1 MQGKRRQDKANV
13 MDTILIV
20 GHPQSGHHDLERL
33 LHAAGMATA
42 HPSKREGL
50 DPVSLGTVLCDAHT
64 PAPKS
69 GEPTATPLEPIS
81 VSPVWHGLA
90 MDLMLANVHQP
101 VWGWSDP
108 AAVRL
113 LQFWHDIH
121 PELQFVLVYDT
132 PGELLVSACQTLD
145 PARDWPQIEATLAQ
159 GMAQWRQY
167 HEALLA
173 FYLRHTRR
181 CLLVQRQ
188 QVRHAPDQFLALLQ
202 DRTTA
207 PWSSPPPAMVS
218 DTDTATGA
226 KDSSARLLTRWV
238 ADAVTDHFP
247 AARQLYEELQ
257 LSASLPHGTA
267 PGTDR
272 HALWQ
277 VWRDLGEQLHQ
288 GRHQRQE
295 ISRQADQI
303 SQLTEQQLAQAQH
316 LATTEAASLEQLA
329 CLSTALQTAE
339 TNQRRQD
346 RQLRRMEQVARARQ
360 GRIQRLAQ
368 HIREGQRALDQSR
381 TVLTRQARV
390 LEQREQK
397 QEQERQTWQRQSQA
411 AEQRTQALH
420 AAIEHARAQAD
431 EHIRNASDLALRLDT
446 VRQDREHLL
455 TQLHQVQEA
464 LATQHASHRTL
475 SQQLVQRQNAEQL
488 ASTRQ
493 RQIDTLDQQLRE
505 RQDAVAKAQALAAQS
520 AQEQAALAQRL
531 RTVEQARESLERQ
544 LQQVQEALATQHTQ
558 QRQLTERLEQL
569 PPLEQLAR
577 ERARRIE
584 QLDQQVSTQSHAREL
599 SEARA
604 AELQTRLQEEA
615 SAHQSLYQSLAED
628 HARLVAQLH
637 RVQQAL
643 ERQHHTSAP
652 NPAQTAPSVMPSAQA
667 LLVPTPIPDAAPAT
681 AQDEPAA
688 AFFGAAER
696 VKAQLSYRLGATLIQ
711 HSRSVGGW
719 LCMPFAVVATV
730 VQFEREKA
738 QRRSQKL
745 PPIHQYR
752 DAHEAERVRG
762 HLSYR
767 LGSVLI
773 RNAQS
778 PLGWGRMPFA
788 VQREIRAFRTSQRT

>member
-1 MQGKRRQDKANV
+1 

-20 GHPQSGHHDLERL
+20 GHPQSGHHELERL
-33 LHAAGMATA
+33 LKAAGMAPA
-42 HPSKREGL
+42 LPSKREGL
-50 DPVSLGTVLCDAHT
+50 DPVSLGAVLCAAH
-64 PAPKS
+64 
-69 GEPTATPLEPIS
+69 PTAQAGEVDGGASNPIT

-90 MDLMLANVHQP
+90 MDLMLANIHQP

-113 LQFWHDIH
+113 LRFWHDIH
-121 PELQFVLVYDT
+121 PELQFVLVYDM
-132 PGELLVSACQTLD
+132 PRELLVSACQTLD
-145 PARDWPQIEATLAQ
+145 PDRDWPQIEATLTQ
-159 GMAQWRQY
+159 GMAQWMQY
-167 HEALLA
+167 HEALLS

-188 QVRHAPDQFLALLQ
+188 EVHNAPAQFLALLQ
-202 DRTTA
+202 NRTTA
-207 PWSSPPPAMVS
+207 PWSSPPPSVVS
-218 DTDTATGA
+218 DTDAAAAAT
-226 KDSSARLLTRWV
+226 DSSTRFLTRWI
-238 ADAVTDHFP
+238 ADALTDRFP

-257 LSASLPHGTA
+257 LSANLPGSTA
-267 PGTDR
+267 QGTDQYAIWR
-272 HALWQ
+272 
-277 VWRDLGEQLHQ
+277 VWRDLGEQLYQ
-288 GRHQRQE
+288 GRLQCQQ
-295 ISRQADQI
+295 ITRQADQI
-303 SQLTEQQLAQAQH
+303 SRLIAHQQVQTERM
-316 LATTEAASLEQLA
+316 ATAEVASLQQMTS
-329 CLSTALQTAE
+329 LSTALQAVE
-339 TNQRRQD
+339 NDQQRLS
-346 RQLRRMEQVARARQ
+346 RQLLRMEQVARARH
-360 GRIQRLAQ
+360 GRIQRLTQ
-368 HIREGQRALDQSR
+368 RIHEDQRALDQSR
-381 TVLTRQARV
+381 TAIARQAR
-390 LEQREQK
+390 LLRHREQTR
-397 QEQERQTWQRQSQA
+397 QQERQEWQRQWQA
-411 AEQRTQALH
+411 VERRMQVLH
-420 AAIEHARAQAD
+420 ASAEHAQVQAD
-431 EHIRNASDLALRLDT
+431 EQTRNASELAQRLDT

-455 TQLHQVQEA
+455 TQLQQVQQA
-464 LATQHASHRTL
+464 LETQHASYKIL
-475 SQQLVQRQNAEQL
+475 SQQLVQRQHAEQL
-488 ASTRQ
+488 AATRQ
-493 RQIDTLDQQLRE
+493 LHIDTLDQQLRE

-520 AQEQAALAQRL
+520 AQEKAALAQRL

-544 LQQVQEALATQHTQ
+544 LQQAQEALATQHTQ

-652 NPAQTAPSVMPSAQA
+652 KPAPNPAQTAPSVMPSAQA

-681 AQDEPAA
+681 AQDEPAG